1 MYIGN
6 TFQVRDLQKKMQ
18 QVENELDNTLE
29 KLGGTNV
36 KLDEKDKAYQLAE
49 GEAAALQRKYVLIKC
64 FHESWIFF
72 LYFETKLSFW
82 WK

>member
-1 MYIGN
+1 
-6 TFQVRDLQKKMQ
+6 MQ

-49 GEAAALQRKYVLIKC
+49 GEAAALQSLPIGRGRSC
-64 FHESWIFF
+64 G
-72 LYFETKLSFW
+72 
-82 WK
+82 

>member
-1 MYIGN
+1 
-6 TFQVRDLQKKMQ
+6 MQ

-49 GEAAALQRKYVLIKC
+49 GEAAALQRKYVLITC
-64 FHESWIFF
+64 FHESWIFDFDSFF
-72 LYFETKLSFW
+72 LKKKCLSDN
-82 WK
+82 K

>member
-1 MYIGN
+1 
-6 TFQVRDLQKKMQ
+6 MQ

-49 GEAAALQRKYVLIKC
+49 GEAAALQRKYVLITC
-64 FHESWIFF
+64 FHES
-72 LYFETKLSFW
+72 
-82 WK
+82 

>member
-1 MYIGN
+1 
-6 TFQVRDLQKKMQ
+6 MQ

-49 GEAAALQRKYVLIKC
+49 GEAAALQRNLHFCKMNTREV
-64 FHESWIFF
+64 
-72 LYFETKLSFW
+72 KL
-82 WK
+82 

>member
-1 MYIGN
+1 
-6 TFQVRDLQKKMQ
+6 MQ

-49 GEAAALQRKYVLIKC
+49 GEAAALQRKCNKLRT
-64 FHESWIFF
+64 SWTTH
-72 LYFETKLSFW
+72 LRNS
-82 WK
+82 

>member
-1 MYIGN
+1 
-6 TFQVRDLQKKMQ
+6 MQ

-49 GEAAALQRKYVLIKC
+49 GEAAALQRKCGLISS
-64 FHESWIFF
+64 FHES
-72 LYFETKLSFW
+72 
-82 WK
+82 